1 MTLLGAL
8 TGAGT
13 AQAPNNNYWYRPN
26 GTGGLNYYNND
37 VPVTNQQYG
46 NGTGQNYKDLEA
58 AVAQS
63 YAQQNAQQQS
73 VAAKIIGD
81 GGSSGSS
88 TAGSAADLAFLAGQA
103 NDLRLLLGRL
113 GTAEAQGL
121 QRSED
126 SYNEGVGGATKD
138 RDTQVQGQ
146 NEAKVGA
153 YGTIDRNANRGYR
166 SLAQIIGRASGT
178 GSSAFQ
184 ELLPDVVGK
193 DTSAKRFDATK
204 NYDTNLSKIS
214 TSFEDVLADLMKQKK
229 QNEESLR
236 TGIEGKRQELNSQL
250 ATNAAQ
256 EAQARGGGYEAAR
269 VAQAPYNAA
278 IENSRNAVEG
288 FFNQYRTPYTPK
300 AIQATVNP
308 YNTDRAAINA
318 GQQGGDA
325 SNPYASLLRK
335 RLQEQR

>member
-1 MTLLGAL
+1 MSVLGNFGRGIGNLGTALHLPELGISELLGTMGGGNIGNSPVQQ
-8 TGAGT
+8 TGYSKGGKADTGT
-13 AQAPNNNYWYRPN
+13 VQRTSATTPPPGPTNIQN
-26 GTGGLNYYNND
+26 TGG
-37 VPVTNQQYG
+37 T
-46 NGTGQNYKDLEA
+46 
-58 AVAQS
+58 
-63 YAQQNAQQQS
+63 
-73 VAAKIIGD
+73 
-81 GGSSGSS
+81 S
-88 TAGSAADLAFLAGQA
+88 TAGSAADLAFLASQA
-103 NDLRLLLGRL
+103 NDLRSLLGSL

-229 QNEESLR
+229 TNEESLR
-236 TGIEGKRQELNSQL
+236 TGIEGKRQALNAQL
-250 ATNAAQ
+250 GQIEGQA
-256 EAQARGGGYEAAR
+256 EQARGGGYEAVR
-269 VAQAPYNAA
+269 IAQEPYKAA
-278 IENSRNAVEG
+278 IENSRNTVEG

-325 SNPYASLLRK
+325 SNPYASLLRRK
-335 RLQEQR
+335 LQEQA